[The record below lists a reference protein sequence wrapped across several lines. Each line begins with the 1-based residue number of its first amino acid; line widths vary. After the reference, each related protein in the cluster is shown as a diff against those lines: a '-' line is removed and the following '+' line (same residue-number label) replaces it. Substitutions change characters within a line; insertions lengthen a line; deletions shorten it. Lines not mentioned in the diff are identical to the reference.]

1 MAARR
6 YALLVATGTYDNQ
19 PLRQLRSPAH
29 DAQALAD
36 VLEDSR
42 IGDFEV
48 GMVVDAPH
56 HEVALAIEH
65 FFQDRRR
72 DDVLLLHISCHGLKN
87 HNGELH
93 FAATD
98 TDARWLASTSVSA
111 RFVRQ
116 RISECRAR
124 SVVLLLDCCYSG
136 AFLTG
141 SKGDGT
147 VHLED
152 ELAGHGRAVLTATN
166 RTEYAWE
173 GGDPV
178 TRLEPETESSRF
190 TRAVIKGLGTGEA
203 DRDGDGW
210 IGVHELYD
218 YVYEELQGADVRQ
231 RPQMWAELERRVV
244 IARSVLNPRAS
255 GSARPAS
262 NPAPPASAVVPPVS
276 ARMSPSYRASPRLG
290 PAPAPPPRSSAPAPA
305 PPPRSS
311 GPEGFPPAE
320 PPPAHPGA
328 ASDDDSSLDPLLR
341 LTEALITLPCVQDP
355 QSRIQFAILLSEK
368 LGRQVDLRGVR
379 LREDA
384 VAIARAVRKTPRG
397 DTHLTRLV
405 LLLEGGEVA
414 QNLRRVINDI
424 G

>member
-6 YALLVATGTYDNQ
+6 YALLVATGTYDKQ
-19 PLRQLRSPAH
+19 PLRQLRSPAR

-111 RFVRQ
+111 QFVRQ

-141 SKGDGT
+141 GKGDGT

-173 GGDPV
+173 GGDRV
-178 TRLEPETESSRF
+178 VRLEPETESSRF
-190 TRAVIKGLGTGEA
+190 TRAVIKGLSTGEA

-218 YVYEELQGADVRQ
+218 YVYEELQNADVRQ
-231 RPQMWAELERRVV
+231 RPQMWVELERRVV
-244 IARSVLNPRAS
+244 VARSVLNPRAS
-255 GSARPAS
+255 GLTRPAS
-262 NPAPPASAVVPPVS
+262 SPAPPASALAPPVS
-276 ARMSPSYRASPRLG
+276 AQMSPSHRASPRLG
-290 PAPAPPPRSSAPAPA
+290 PAPAPPPRSSAPA
-305 PPPRSS
+305 
-311 GPEGFPPAE
+311 GFPPAE
-320 PPPAHPGA
+320 PPPAHTDA
-328 ASDDDSSLDPLLR
+328 ASDDDSSLDALLR
-341 LTEALITLPCVQDP
+341 LTEALITLPCVQDT
-355 QSRIQFAILLSEK
+355 QARIQFAILLGEK

-384 VAIARAVRKTPRG
+384 VAIARAVQKTPRG
-397 DTHLTRLV
+397 DAVLTRLV
-405 LLLEGGEVA
+405 FLLEGGDVA
-414 QNLRRVINDI
+414 RNLRRVID
-424 G
+424 GTG

>member
-111 RFVRQ
+111 QFVRQ

-141 SKGDGT
+141 SKGDGA

-190 TRAVIKGLGTGEA
+190 TRAVIKGLSTGEA
-203 DRDGDGW
+203 DRNGDGW

-244 IARSVLNPRAS
+244 IARSVLNPGAS
-255 GSARPAS
+255 GS
-262 NPAPPASAVVPPVS
+262 APPASAPAPPVS

-290 PAPAPPPRSSAPAPA
+290 PAPAPPPRSLVPAPA

-311 GPEGFPPAE
+311 RPVGFPPAE
-320 PPPAHPGA
+320 PPPAHPDA
-328 ASDDDSSLDPLLR
+328 ASDDDSSLDPLVR

-355 QSRIQFAILLSEK
+355 QSRIRFAILLSEK

-379 LREDA
+379 MREDA
-384 VAIARAVRKTPRG
+384 VAIAHAVRNTPRG

-405 LLLEGGEVA
+405 FLLEGGEVA